1 MTGIA
6 VDILYNLV
14 LPFALALLVAALC
27 TRSLPGDAAAR
38 WRLAAGAASGIALGY
53 VLLPEW
59 APLSPERHWQWLPYL
74 AIAAAIL
81 GAIASGDRVSFWE
94 RALVRAI
101 LSAVAALAIVPFWE
115 SLQPPRTISV
125 PLLGCYFYLL
135 ITLIAAVPQQLQGR
149 TFTALLTLSAITTT
163 LVVAIE
169 VSLKFGHLGAVLF
182 SSFAGVAACGL
193 FFPLRSTEASDAS
206 PSIALSNRSLVA
218 LYGVA
223 IGGLAFVG
231 AIEKAPPATPLL
243 VLPAAPLVLWLF
255 AFGPLRR
262 LTGVSA
268 IALKVLA
275 VLLVTAAA
283 IVWLILST
291 PAETDDWSSQPC
303 NLAPTVAQLYQS
315 GQHR

>member
-1 MTGIA
+1 MTGIV
-6 VDILYNLV
+6 VDILCNLV

-27 TRSLPGDAAAR
+27 TRLLPGDAAAR
-38 WRLAAGAASGIALGY
+38 WRFVAGAAAGIALGY

-59 APLSPERHWQWLPYL
+59 APLAPERHWQWLPYL
-74 AIAAAIL
+74 AIAGAIL
-81 GAIASGDRVSFWE
+81 GAIASGDRVLSWE
-94 RALVRAI
+94 RALVSAL

-115 SLQPPRTISV
+115 SLQPPRPISV

-135 ITLIAAVPQQLQGR
+135 ITLTAAVPQRLQGR
-149 TFTALLTLSAITTT
+149 TFTALLTLSAVTTT

-182 SSFAGVAACGL
+182 SSLAGVAACGL
-193 FFPLRSTEASDAS
+193 FFPMRSTEASDAS
-206 PSIALSNRSLVA
+206 LSIALSNRSLVA

-231 AIEKAPPATPLL
+231 AIEKTPAATPLL
-243 VLPAAPLVLWLF
+243 ILPAAPLVLWLF
-255 AFGPLRR
+255 AFGPLGR
-262 LTGVSA
+262 LQGASA

-283 IVWLILST
+283 ILWLIFST
-291 PAETDDWSSQPC
+291 PAESDDWSSQPM
-303 NLAPTVAQLYQS
+303 NSATAIAQLRQA
-315 GQHR
+315 QPHR